1 MEDRLGELLSGNRA
15 LFGVICR
22 DATHTDLELMA
33 QSGYHVVWIDLEH
46 GSQSMTQAVGLARTA
61 RLLGMVPL
69 VRILELTRTH
79 VQAALDGGFQI
90 VTLPDIRSASEAARF
105 VELGKYPPVGRRG
118 VSSTSAGSGFRIAA
132 DPRVTLREANAATHL
147 MVMFESDEA
156 YEARRE
162 IIAVDGIDMAIVGA
176 SDWSIGLGLGPDEA
190 ASRLAPKI
198 DRIVEA
204 VSGAGK
210 TACAQVTNAEEVRR
224 YAGLGVRVFFVGV
237 DISMKRGML
246 VDRLEPIRAA
256 VG

>member
-1 MEDRLGELLSGNRA
+1 
-15 LFGVICR
+15 
-22 DATHTDLELMA
+22 
-33 QSGYHVVWIDLEH
+33 
-46 GSQSMTQAVGLARTA
+46 
-61 RLLGMVPL
+61 
-69 VRILELTRTH
+69 

-156 YEARRE
+156 YEARQE

-210 TACAQVTNAEEVRR
+210 TACAQVTNAQEVRR
-224 YAGLGVRVFFVGV
+224 YADLGVRVFFVGV